1 MLIVNARCKRCG
13 GNLYIERN
21 IDGDTLKC
29 LACGFERDIPAEV
42 NPVPVV
48 SQDEWKLPANSEEIK
63 QEVIKDM
70 QKVVLV
76 SDEELEKQK
85 DAIIAD
91 YLNPN
96 ITLAQMLVKWHI
108 QTTRWHDLKIKWNIP
123 SKGQRGKTKV
133 LKPVAKP
140 VGNMP
145 DSTKTD
151 TKKENIMPKYTCPY
165 CEVGWSQADALI
177 QHMTV
182 CHFEVAKP
190 ETKPEP
196 QEELLRFTCVM
207 RASTASKLITLGIKY
222 LGDIGAFPDS
232 KIELLKQVPHV

>member
-1 MLIVNARCKRCG
+1 MLILNVRCKRCG
-13 GNLYIERN
+13 GNLYIDRELE
-21 IDGDTLKC
+21 GDAIKC
-29 LACGFERDIPAEV
+29 LACGFERDIPA
-42 NPVPVV
+42 
-48 SQDEWKLPANSEEIK
+48 NSEEIK
-63 QEVIKDM
+63 QEVIKVESFD
-70 QKVVLV
+70 KLK
-76 SDEELEKQK
+76 SQK
-85 DAIIAD
+85 DAIVAK
-91 YLNPN
+91 
-96 ITLAQMLVKWHI
+96 QE
-108 QTTRWHDLKIKWNIP
+108 
-123 SKGQRGKTKV
+123 GKTKGQLFYEKHAAETGIKTQWKDFGQTQKDRYERKAAGTWTRKQSV
-133 LKPVAKP
+133 KKPLKPVAKP